1 MKFTD
6 RYVLHLKPKAA
17 RYDVWNGAGLGV
29 RVSPKGRRSWVMV
42 YRFQGKPR
50 YATLGTYPELS
61 VAQAHEAHR
70 KALAELEQGIDP
82 GAKVVQERQEERHAP
97 TVAALAAEYLEKWVK
112 PRNRAAPEV
121 ERILNK
127 EVLPKWGTRKAREIT
142 RRDVIAL
149 LDSIVE
155 RGPIMA
161 NQTLAV
167 IRKMFNFAVDR
178 AILESSPCLRVKAPG
193 LLSQRER
200 VLSDEEIK
208 ALWTGLAKAAM
219 APGTRLALKL
229 QLATAQRK
237 GEVALLRWEQ
247 VDWNAATWTIPG
259 ETAKNGKAHC
269 VPLSALAL
277 DLLKQ
282 AKELAA
288 GSVWVF
294 PGPRGNGT
302 APIGATTADHAM
314 RKALPVLGLADVTPH
329 DLRRTAASHMTAL
342 GIPRL
347 VVAKILNHT
356 DRSVTAI
363 YDRHSYDPEKRDALE
378 QWARKLRALVA
389 TDGNVIQIRA

>member
-1 MKFTD
+1 MI
-6 RYVLHLKPKAA
+6 
-17 RYDVWNGAGLGV
+17 
-29 RVSPKGRRSWVMV
+29 

-50 YATLGTYPELS
+50 YATLGTYPEMS

-70 KALAELEQGIDP
+70 KALAELAQGTDP
-82 GAKVVQERQEERHAP
+82 GAKVVQERQEDRHAP
-97 TVAALAAEYLEKWVK
+97 TVAVLAAEYLEKWVK
-112 PRNRAAPEV
+112 KRNRAAPEI

-127 EVLPKWGTRKAREIT
+127 EVLPKWGHRKAREIT
-142 RRDVIAL
+142 RREVIAL
-149 LDSIVE
+149 LDSITE

-167 IRKMFNFAVDR
+167 IRKMFNFGVDR
-178 AILESSPCLRVKAPG
+178 AILESSPCVRVKAPG
-193 LLSQRER
+193 PLKQRER
-200 VLSDEEIK
+200 VLSDEELK
-208 ALWTGLAKAAM
+208 TLWDGLDRAAM

-247 VDWNAATWTIPG
+247 VDWNTATWTIPG

-269 VPLSALAL
+269 VPLSPLAL
-277 DLLKQ
+277 DLLRQ

-288 GSVWVF
+288 DSVWAF
-294 PGPRGNGT
+294 PSPRNNG
-302 APIGATTADHAM
+302 AMPMGATAADHAM
-314 RKALPVLGLADVTPH
+314 RKALPAMELTDATPR
-329 DLRRTAASHMTAL
+329 DLRRTAASHMTGL

-363 YDRHSYDPEKRDALE
+363 YDRHSYGPEKRDALE
-378 QWARKLRALVA
+378 KWARKLRTLLMA
-389 TDGNVIQIRA
+389 DDVIRLRA

>member
-6 RYVLHLKPKAA
+6 RYVLNLKPKAD
-17 RYDVWNGAGLGV
+17 RYEVWDGSGLGV
-29 RVSPKGRRSWVMV
+29 RVSAKRKAWVMM
-42 YRFQGKPR
+42 YRYQDKPR
-50 YATLGTYPELS
+50 RLTLGTYPEMS

-70 KALAELEQGIDP
+70 KALAELEQGNDP

-112 PRNRAAPEV
+112 KRNRAAPEI

-127 EVLPKWGTRKAREIT
+127 DVLPKWASRKAREIT
-142 RRDVIAL
+142 RREVISL
-149 LDSIVE
+149 LDSIAE

-178 AILESSPCLRVKAPG
+178 AILEVSPCIRIKAPG
-193 LLSQRER
+193 PLKQRER

-208 ALWTGLAKAAM
+208 ALWTGLDKAAM

-259 ETAKNGKAHC
+259 ETAKNGKAHN
-269 VPLSALAL
+269 VPLSPLAL

-294 PGPRGNGT
+294 PSPRHNGA
-302 APIGATTADHAM
+302 APMGATAADHAM
-314 RKALPVLGLADVTPH
+314 RKALPVMGLADLTPH

-347 VVAKILNHT
+347 IVAKILNHT

-378 QWARKLRALVA
+378 KWARKLRALVA
-389 TDGNVIQIRA
+389 TDGNVTRLRA

>member
-6 RYVLHLKPKAA
+6 RYVLSLKPKAT
-17 RYDVWNGAGLGV
+17 RYDVWDGSGLGV
-29 RVSPKGRRSWVMV
+29 RVSVKGRKSWVMI

-50 YATLGTYPELS
+50 YATLGTYPEMS

-70 KALAELEQGIDP
+70 KALAELAQGTDP
-82 GAKVVQERQEERHAP
+82 GAKVVQERQEDRHAP
-97 TVAALAAEYLEKWVK
+97 TVAVLAAEYLEKWVK
-112 PRNRAAPEV
+112 KRNRAAPEI

-127 EVLPKWGTRKAREIT
+127 EVLPKWGHRKAREIT
-142 RRDVIAL
+142 RREVIAL
-149 LDSIVE
+149 LDSITE

-167 IRKMFNFAVDR
+167 IRKMFNFGVDR
-178 AILESSPCLRVKAPG
+178 AILESSPCVRVKAPG
-193 LLSQRER
+193 PLKQRER
-200 VLSDEEIK
+200 VLSDEELK
-208 ALWTGLAKAAM
+208 TLWDGLDRAAM

-247 VDWNAATWTIPG
+247 VDWNTATWTIPG

-269 VPLSALAL
+269 VPLSPLAL
-277 DLLKQ
+277 DLLRQ

-288 GSVWVF
+288 DSVWAF
-294 PGPRGNGT
+294 PSPRNNG
-302 APIGATTADHAM
+302 AMPMGATAADHAM
-314 RKALPVLGLADVTPH
+314 RKALPAMELTDATPR
-329 DLRRTAASHMTAL
+329 DLRRTAASHMTGL

-363 YDRHSYDPEKRDALE
+363 YDRHSYGPEKRDALE
-378 QWARKLRALVA
+378 KWARKLRTLLMA
-389 TDGNVIQIRA
+389 DDVIRLRA

>member
-61 VAQAHEAHR
+61 VAHAHEAHR
-70 KALAELEQGIDP
+70 KALAELEQGNDP

-97 TVAALAAEYLEKWVK
+97 TVAALAAEYVERWVK
-112 PRNRAAPEV
+112 PRNRAAPEI

-127 EVLPKWGTRKAREIT
+127 EVLPTWGTRKAREIT

-149 LDSIVE
+149 LDTIAE

-193 LLSQRER
+193 LLNQRER
-200 VLSDEEIK
+200 VLSDEEVK
-208 ALWTGLAKAAM
+208 ALWTGLDKAAT

-229 QLATAQRK
+229 QLVTAQRK

-247 VDWNAATWTIPG
+247 IDWNAAVWTIPG

-269 VPLSALAL
+269 VPLSPLALAL
-277 DLLKQ
+277 LRQ

-294 PGPRGNGT
+294 PGPRHNGA
-302 APIGATTADHAM
+302 APIGATAADHAM

-342 GIPRL
+342 GVPRL
-347 VVAKILNHT
+347 IVAKILNHV

-363 YDRHSYDPEKRDALE
+363 YDRHSYDPEKRAALE

-389 TDGNVIQIRA
+389 TDGNVIQLRA

>member
-6 RYVLHLKPKAA
+6 RYVLSLKPKAT
-17 RYDVWNGAGLGV
+17 RYDVWDGSGLGV
-29 RVSPKGRRSWVMV
+29 RVSVKGRKSWVMI

-50 YATLGTYPELS
+50 YATLGTYPEMS

-70 KALAELEQGIDP
+70 KALAELAQGTDP
-82 GAKVVQERQEERHAP
+82 GAKVVQERQEDRHAP
-97 TVAALAAEYLEKWVK
+97 TVAVLAAEYLEKWVK
-112 PRNRAAPEV
+112 KRNRAAPEI

-127 EVLPKWGTRKAREIT
+127 EVLPKWGHRKAREIT
-142 RRDVIAL
+142 RREVIAL
-149 LDSIVE
+149 LDSITE

-167 IRKMFNFAVDR
+167 IRKMFNFGVDR
-178 AILESSPCLRVKAPG
+178 ALLESSPCVRVKAPG
-193 LLSQRER
+193 PLKQRER
-200 VLSDEEIK
+200 VLSDEELK
-208 ALWTGLAKAAM
+208 TLWDGLDRAAM

-247 VDWNAATWTIPG
+247 VDWNTATWTIPG

-269 VPLSALAL
+269 VPLSPLAL
-277 DLLKQ
+277 DLLRQ

-288 GSVWVF
+288 DSVWAF
-294 PGPRGNGT
+294 PSPRNNG
-302 APIGATTADHAM
+302 AMPMGATAADHAM
-314 RKALPVLGLADVTPH
+314 RKALPAMELTDATPR
-329 DLRRTAASHMTAL
+329 DLRRTAASHMTGL

-363 YDRHSYDPEKRDALE
+363 YDRHSYGPEKRDALE
-378 QWARKLRALVA
+378 KWARKLRTLLMA
-389 TDGNVIQIRA
+389 DDVIRLRA